1 MHAERLILETDA
13 DGNLAGLPKLPAHQR
28 VEAVLLFLGDL
39 EEGPKQRKPPPSL
52 KGSVQH
58 YPDPFEPSM
67 SDDEAERTLDRTARQ
82 IDGDPE
88 ALR

>member
-39 EEGPKQRKPPPSL
+39 EEGPRQRMPPPSL

-67 SDDEAERTLDRTARQ
+67 SDDEADA
-82 IDGDPE
+82 
-88 ALR
+88 